1 MGRGSLEPHRL
12 LQAVASAHEVQALQV
27 AASQVKV
34 AAPVASYVVALCER
48 SRQPGFAQSGLS
60 TRAAL
65 TLMRSAMA
73 TALWSGRSFVTPDDV
88 KAVARPVMAHRM
100 NAVGSDGLAGSRAES
115 EQLVER
121 LLSDVAVPL

>member
-1 MGRGSLEPHRL
+1 MSTSPTSQNLRCAGCDGALE
-12 LQAVASAHEVQALQV
+12 
-27 AASQVKV
+27 K
-34 AAPVASYVVALCER
+34 APEGMVVALCER

>member
-1 MGRGSLEPHRL
+1 MWQLLRASLTDAEDATRWWLLYGNRAEEDILMGRGSLEPHRL

-73 TALWSGRSFVTPDDV
+73 TALPHLPQQSSSPT
-88 KAVARPVMAHRM
+88 
-100 NAVGSDGLAGSRAES
+100 
-115 EQLVER
+115 
-121 LLSDVAVPL
+121 